1 MKNNGTPSVEESTN
15 APIPDPKIPRHRIL
29 LADDDPHI
37 LELNTRVLICS
48 GYDVDTAADG
58 ADAWKA
64 LKTHRYDL
72 LITDNKMPRVTGL
85 ELIKKLRSEGM
96 TLPVILASGTMPTE
110 ELKRHP
116 WLQLDPTLPKPF
128 TSAELLDMVK
138 KVLGAAASVAHSAQ
152 LFRDCAM
159 LDNKI
164 LQAEK
169 PAKAPIRDPINPSR
183 RILVVDDDNDT
194 RQLSVDV
201 LAGSGSDVEGVKD
214 GAAGWKALQADN
226 NYDLIVTD
234 NKMPNMTGIEM
245 IAKGK
250 PKPATPADQSG

>member
-1 MKNNGTPSVEESTN
+1 MRPFQNRRFHGTAFFGRRRP
-15 APIPDPKIPRHRIL
+15 AH
-29 LADDDPHI
+29 
-37 LELNTRVLICS
+37 TRTKYQSSISS

-96 TLPVILASGTMPTE
+96 TLPVILASVTMPTE

-201 LAGSGSDVEGVKD
+201 LAGSGYDVEGVKD
-214 GAAGWKALQADN
+214 GAAGWKALRPTIITTSSS
-226 NYDLIVTD
+226 LTTKCPI
-234 NKMPNMTGIEM
+234 
-245 IAKGK
+245 
-250 PKPATPADQSG
+250 